1 MGGTI
6 FITARSIMSKIVGPD
21 ELGLNYNNIV
31 SGLFAFIYLNDY
43 CFRTSN
49 CYLWYRRVA
58 SSNCIWSNVQCDI

>member
-31 SGLFAFIYLNDY
+31 SGLFAFIIFKQLL
-43 CFRTSN
+43 F
-49 CYLWYRRVA
+49 
-58 SSNCIWSNVQCDI
+58 